1 MNMERDE
8 TNKTANG
15 RASTREGE
23 KAPAETGDVGQ
34 PGTAPSGQ
42 AKEKATPEKART
54 TRDVILDTS
63 LALFAQQ
70 GFEATSV
77 RDIAAAVG
85 IKAPSLYKHF
95 ASKQAIFDAL
105 VERELAIHAEMA
117 RSLGAPVP
125 AEDESAKAANAAS
138 AAGGESAS
146 ETSAAATD
154 GELAPEAAV
163 SAYANASTAFMENL
177 AVGLLEH
184 WCSGN
189 AALFRRM
196 LSAER
201 FRSPDMA
208 KVYRELFLDAQLD
221 YETKLFEGMIKMGA
235 FAPHDPASM
244 ALQFWAPILALME
257 LSDCGTPQS
266 ELDQRIRTHVALFAE
281 LHTAKSHTPEGDLND

>member
-1 MNMERDE
+1 MEQNGA
-8 TNKTANG
+8 NKIADK
-15 RASTREGE
+15 RASAQEGE
-23 KAPAETGDVGQ
+23 EAQEETKGGKQ
-34 PGTAPSGQ
+34 PEKTHDRQ
-42 AKEKATPEKART
+42 AKEKATLEKART
-54 TRDVILDTS
+54 TRDIILDAS

-95 ASKQAIFDAL
+95 TSKQAIFDAI
-105 VERELAIHAEMA
+105 VERELEIHAEMA
-117 RSLGAPVP
+117 RSLGAPMP
-125 AEDESAKAANAAS
+125 TEDEPTDEVNAPAATEDEPAQKAA
-138 AAGGESAS
+138 
-146 ETSAAATD
+146 TAT
-154 GELAPEAAV
+154 
-163 SAYANASTAFMENL
+163 AYANASTAFMENL

-201 FRSPDMA
+201 FRSLGMA
-208 KVYRELFLDAQLD
+208 KVYRELFLDTQID
-221 YETKLFEGMIKMGA
+221 YETKLFEGMIELEA

-257 LSDCGTPQS
+257 LSDCGAPQS
-266 ELDQRIRTHVALFAE
+266 ELDQRIRAHVALFGT
-281 LHTAKSHTPEGDLND
+281 LHTIKKS

>member
-1 MNMERDE
+1 M
-8 TNKTANG
+8 
-15 RASTREGE
+15 
-23 KAPAETGDVGQ
+23 
-34 PGTAPSGQ
+34 
-42 AKEKATPEKART
+42 
-54 TRDVILDTS
+54 
-63 LALFAQQ
+63 
-70 GFEATSV
+70 
-77 RDIAAAVG
+77 G

-105 VERELAIHAEMA
+105 VERELALHAEMA

-125 AEDESAKAANAAS
+125 TENESAKKANAAPAADDEPASGTSAS
-138 AAGGESAS
+138 AADDEPAA
-146 ETSAAATD
+146 EAAA
-154 GELAPEAAV
+154 

-201 FRSPDMA
+201 FHSPGMA
-208 KVYRELFLDAQLD
+208 KVYRELFLGAQLD
-221 YETKLFEGMIKMGA
+221 YETKLFKGMIELGA
-235 FAPHDPASM
+235 FAPHDPESM

-266 ELDQRIRTHVALFAE
+266 ELDQRIRAHVALFAE
-281 LHTAKSHTPEGDLND
+281 LHTIEKA

>member
-1 MNMERDE
+1 MEQNGTGKIADKQASAQESKEAQEE
-8 TNKTANG
+8 TKG
-15 RASTREGE
+15 GKQPG
-23 KAPAETGDVGQ
+23 KAPGR
-34 PGTAPSGQ
+34 Q
-42 AKEKATPEKART
+42 AKGKAVLAKART

-95 ASKQAIFDAL
+95 TSKQAIFDAI
-105 VERELAIHAEMA
+105 VERELALHAEMA
-117 RSLGAPVP
+117 KSLGAPMP
-125 AEDESAKAANAAS
+125 AENERTKEVNAPDAADDDNEPAPETAAS
-138 AAGGESAS
+138 VYASA
-146 ETSAAATD
+146 D
-154 GELAPEAAV
+154 
-163 SAYANASTAFMENL
+163 TAFMENL

-208 KVYRELFLDAQLD
+208 KVYRELFLDTQLD
-221 YETKLFEGMIKMGA
+221 YEAKLFENMIELDA

-266 ELDQRIRTHVALFAE
+266 ELDQRIRAHVTLFAE
-281 LHTAKSHTPEGDLND
+281 LHTIKSHASEGDYND